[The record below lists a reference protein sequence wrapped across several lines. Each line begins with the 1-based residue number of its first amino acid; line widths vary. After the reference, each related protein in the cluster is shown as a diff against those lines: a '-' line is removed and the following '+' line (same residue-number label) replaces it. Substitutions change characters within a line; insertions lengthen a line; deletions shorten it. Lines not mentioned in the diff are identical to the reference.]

1 MKVLLAYCEQDAL
14 AIAKQYLPNID
25 IKCLNDAD
33 SEYIEQADALI
44 ILQWKPVKN
53 IINKME
59 NLKLIQ
65 TLSAGVDHI
74 PLEQIPKNTILCSNS
89 GSNAWAVAELAF
101 TLILAALKRSCYRD
115 RAMREGKF
123 PQLLE
128 GRLLKRKKV
137 GIVGFG
143 HIGQALAKMLAPF
156 DVKIYAT
163 NRSGAYS
170 GPINIEHIGKLN
182 TLDSILPELDILV
195 LSVPLTKDTKNMI
208 NEERLNKMKKNAI
221 LVNVARGKLIEEE
234 QLYKFLVENKNFTA
248 ALDTWWHYSSGFM
261 QHYPFEEL
269 DNVILSPHC
278 GGVYESWLD
287 DAIKYA
293 SENIKRFSEGKEL
306 INVVYKN

>member
-1 MKVLLAYCEQDAL
+1 MKVLLAYCEQDSL
-14 AIAKQYLPNID
+14 KLAKQYLPNVD
-25 IKCLNDAD
+25 IKCINDAD
-33 SEYIEQADALI
+33 SEYIEQANALI

-53 IINKME
+53 IISKMK

-74 PLEQIPKNTILCSNS
+74 PIEQIPKNATLCSNS

-128 GRLLKRKKV
+128 GRLLKGKKV

-143 HIGQALAKMLAPF
+143 HIGQALAKMLMPF
-156 DVKIYAT
+156 NVKIYAI
-163 NRSGAYS
+163 NRSGVYS
-170 GPINIEHIGKLN
+170 GPIVIEYIGKLN
-182 TLDSILPELDILV
+182 ALDSILPKIDILV
-195 LSVPLTKDTKNMI
+195 LSVPLTEDTKNMI
-208 NEERLNKMKKNAI
+208 NKERLNKMKKNAI

-234 QLYKFLVENKNFTA
+234 KIYKFLLKNKNFTA
-248 ALDTWWHYSSGFM
+248 ALDTWWHYDDGFM
-261 QHYPFEEL
+261 QHYPFEKL

-293 SENIKRFSEGKEL
+293 SENIKRLSDGKAL
-306 INVVYKN
+306 INIVYEN